1 MFREHQTGKFLYPQK
16 IFLDLAIKEIMIETI
31 PVDVTYNKKRR
42 SRVAD
47 KIFQYLH
54 QPLNIILR
62 PYRDHHP
69 LRFFVLLGDIHIV
82 IGSIC
87 ELFTHIH
94 Y

>member
-1 MFREHQTGKFLYPQK
+1 
-16 IFLDLAIKEIMIETI
+16 
-31 PVDVTYNKKRR
+31 
-42 SRVAD
+42 
-47 KIFQYLH
+47 
-54 QPLNIILR
+54 LNIILR